1 MIPDPG
7 PSSAP
12 GEGTVS
18 DLLDW
23 RPDHGVLSLYVRFD
37 PGNRSPRWPA
47 EVRNGL
53 SGVLQSGREAR
64 DHEAQQA
71 LEATVER
78 VQRDLLGDQRTPSE
92 AAGLIGFLEVGRKTG
107 EERWYP
113 VQVPPRRT
121 EILYG
126 HVAQVNPLLEVLDDG
141 APLGVAVIS
150 SERVRLLDWRLGSA
164 EEIHDWELEYFGED
178 WRELKAQRPRD
189 PARGN
194 AVSAAGRDQ
203 YNLRLESNRTRFAE
217 QTGELARAEQGKHGW
232 RQLLAFGDERYAGRF
247 ANGFAEACD
256 LRHAESADLISE
268 STAQI
273 ARRVA
278 HTVPELNRDRERSL
292 IERVKEAAYAEGR
305 SALGVQATLEAL
317 QQGRVEHLVY
327 DATRDLSAAGPE
339 PTGEAGTSGDL
350 PLIERMIELA
360 LSTGAAITPVEGES
374 AELLDEQGGVI
385 SLLRY

>member
-1 MIPDPG
+1 MILDPG

-12 GEGTVS
+12 GEEAVS
-18 DLLDW
+18 NLLAW
-23 RPDHGVLSLYVRFD
+23 RPAYGVLSLYVRLD
-37 PGNRSPRWPA
+37 PGDRSPRWPA

-53 SGVLQSGREAR
+53 SDVLQRGRESR
-64 DHEAQQA
+64 DHEEQQA
-71 LEATVER
+71 LEATAER
-78 VQRDLLGDQRTPSE
+78 LQRDLLGEHQTRPE
-92 AAGLIGFLEVGRKTG
+92 AAGQIGFVEVGRKPA

-113 VQVPPRRT
+113 VQIPPRRT
-121 EILYG
+121 EVLYG
-126 HVAQVNPLLEVLDDG
+126 PVAQVHSLLEVLDDG

-164 EEIHDWELEYFGED
+164 EEIHDWELEYFGEG
-178 WRELKAQRPRD
+178 WRELKSQRPRD

-217 QTGELARAEQGKHGW
+217 QTGELARAELGKRGW
-232 RQLLAFGDERYAGRF
+232 RQLLAFGDERYASRF
-247 ANGFAEACD
+247 ANGFADACE
-256 LRHAESADLISE
+256 LRHAEASDLISE

-273 ARRVA
+273 ALRVA
-278 HTVPELNRDRERSL
+278 HAVPELNRDRERSL
-292 IERVKEAAYAEGR
+292 IERIKEAAYAEGR
-305 SALGVQATLEAL
+305 SALGVQVTLDAL

-339 PTGEAGTSGDL
+339 PTGQTSPSGDL

-374 AELLDEQGGVI
+374 AELLDEQGGVV